1 MCVIGGVTSMDS
13 FLKRFFP
20 EAYRQKQDSIVSNYC
35 RFNSELLTM
44 FTSSLYIAGLIAS
57 LAASPVTRR
66 YGRRASMLIGGT
78 VFIIGSIFGGAAV
91 NVPMLL
97 LNRTLLG
104 IGLGFTNQVSF
115 ILESVCNI
123 AYNVYTVQ

>member
-1 MCVIGGVTSMDS
+1 M
-13 FLKRFFP
+13 
-20 EAYRQKQDSIVSNYC
+20 
-35 RFNSELLTM
+35 
-44 FTSSLYIAGLIAS
+44 
-57 LAASPVTRR
+57 
-66 YGRRASMLIGGT
+66 
-78 VFIIGSIFGGAAV
+78 FGGAAI